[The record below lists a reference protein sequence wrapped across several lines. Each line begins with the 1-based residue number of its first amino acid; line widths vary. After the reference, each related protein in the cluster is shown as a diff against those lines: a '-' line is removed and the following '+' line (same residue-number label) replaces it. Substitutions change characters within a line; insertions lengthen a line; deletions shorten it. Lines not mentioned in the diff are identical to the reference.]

1 METSS
6 SYWIAILKYC
16 GWGCFF
22 GLMGGFARILR
33 KGVKGWLDF
42 FAQVFV
48 SAFCGFLI
56 FAFFEGQIDDLALC
70 ALAGIAGNSGGTL
83 LDVIRMK
90 FMRAVREK

>member
-1 METSS
+1 M
-6 SYWIAILKYC
+6 
-16 GWGCFF
+16 
-22 GLMGGFARILR
+22 MGGFARILR

-48 SAFCGFLI
+48 SAFCGFLV
-56 FAFFEGQIDDLALC
+56 FCLLEGQIEDITLC

-90 FMRAVREK
+90 FMRQVRGK